1 MVDVIVVD
9 PLGDLQVSVDAFN
22 LEETTPMK
30 AVMMHLTNKISTM
43 TVEQINIK
51 KQNNLLIP

>member
-1 MVDVIVVD
+1 MVVD